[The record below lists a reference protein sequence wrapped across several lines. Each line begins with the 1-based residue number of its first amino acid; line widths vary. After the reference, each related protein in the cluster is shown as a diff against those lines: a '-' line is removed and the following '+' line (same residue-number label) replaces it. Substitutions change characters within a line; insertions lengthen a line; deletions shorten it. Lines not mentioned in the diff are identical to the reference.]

1 MILSVKVLYT
11 QISISCPMYK
21 IPKDGKVIL
30 AIRNVLARYR
40 NINSQRRFKEL
51 VERELNQGRE
61 EYRVSGTRI
70 RKLAII
76 SGIAH
81 IEVHTRGNGG
91 EKTDST
97 CPVCGSELKQ
107 SKNMTVYGDEVT
119 WIHSA
124 EARRWRGCL
133 RVPEQGN

>member
-1 MILSVKVLYT
+1 
-11 QISISCPMYK
+11 MYK

-51 VERELNQGRE
+51 VERELNQGKE
-61 EYRVSGTRI
+61 EYRVGGTRI
-70 RKLAII
+70 RKLAIV

-91 EKTDST
+91 KKTGST
-97 CPVCGSELKQ
+97 CPVCGAKLKQ
-107 SKNMTVYGDEVT
+107 SKNMTVYGETVT
-119 WIHSA
+119 LGYVCPTCTYSTGRDQRQPSRY
-124 EARRWRGCL
+124 EFSRRRRKPHGSKG
-133 RVPEQGN
+133 R